1 MDNKTIGKTEEIKKA
16 ARKDA
21 KRRVKTKL
29 LKLILLILL
38 LFLINLYIIL
48 RLFYKGGNFTV
59 TLDEE
64 KGREKGLTIYEF
76 KDEKMEKTFL
86 RSKDIDFFTDI
97 SVDWIPKDIHNEG
110 EGSHNGRNYI
120 AYTFYAENQ
129 GLDTINYWY
138 RIDID
143 DVIKN
148 VDEAIRVMIYRNGER
163 VVYAKPNKSTGQ
175 AERGTVPFK
184 SEKNI
189 VLECVE
195 NFEVGKI
202 DKYTV
207 VIFLEGDDPECTDPL
222 IGGEIKMHMTITEEH
237 IPQKDDDNHHG
248 DRDDDDNHGG
258 REDHDDRG
266 GRDDH

>member
-1 MDNKTIGKTEEIKKA
+1 MGKEEQVEKVGKERLKKI

-21 KRRVKTKL
+21 KRKL
-29 LKLILLILL
+29 KSRILKIALLILL

-59 TLDEE
+59 ILDDEMS
-64 KGREKGLTIYEF
+64 REKGLTIYEY

-86 RSKDIDFFTDI
+86 RSEDLDFFTDI
-97 SVDWIPKDIHNEG
+97 SIDWIPSDIHNQG
-110 EGSHNGRNYI
+110 EGSHNGDNFI

-129 GLDTINYWY
+129 GLDPINYWY

-163 VVYAKPNKSTGQ
+163 IVYAKPNKTTGQ
-175 AERGTVPFK
+175 AEKGTVPFK
-184 SEKNI
+184 SETNVLLESVKN
-189 VLECVE
+189 
-195 NFEVGKI
+195 FQVGDI

-207 VIFLEGDDPECTDPL
+207 VIFLEGDDPECKDPL
-222 IGGEIKMHMTITEEH
+222 IGGEIKMHMQITEEH
-237 IPQKDDDNHHG
+237 IPNNDDHHDKDHDDKP
-248 DRDDDDNHGG
+248 HGG
-258 REDHDDRG
+258 RH
-266 GRDDH
+266 